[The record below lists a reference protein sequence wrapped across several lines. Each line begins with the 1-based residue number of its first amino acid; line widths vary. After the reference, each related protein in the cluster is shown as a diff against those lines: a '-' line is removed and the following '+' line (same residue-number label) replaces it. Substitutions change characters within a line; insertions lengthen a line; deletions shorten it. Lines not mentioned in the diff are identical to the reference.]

1 MFKTKKFIKLCSC
14 ICHKEMNIITKKN
27 KQREKLFFC
36 LNKTPFDKTE
46 KRKRETKIMVTTNSM
61 MYNIKNAY
69 QTEF

>member
-1 MFKTKKFIKLCSC
+1 
-14 ICHKEMNIITKKN
+14 MNIITKKN